1 MQLIPAWLL
10 SSISDGEGNT
20 SVGRLIALS
29 ISMVCVILP
38 MIVWAF
44 LSLLG
49 GHMLDIPGSLTGFM
63 GASGGLA
70 TALYA
75 ITKSKE

>member
-1 MQLIPAWLL
+1 MQIIPTWLL
-10 SSISDGEGNT
+10 SSISDGEHT

-38 MIVWAF
+38 MLVWAF

>member
-1 MQLIPAWLL
+1 
-10 SSISDGEGNT
+10 
-20 SVGRLIALS
+20 
-29 ISMVCVILP
+29 MVCVILP
-38 MIVWAF
+38 MLVWAF